1 MAMSHDWLACIY
13 EGCVQAKYKNICCQ
27 IRRKL
32 CTALAERRSP
42 PCFGFDFQGGHLVR
56 IKGHFCQT
64 ATATGQLAMKD
75 PNLQNV
81 PKPRYFNV
89 KATQTQISAGGTT
102 SKRREHEANI
112 RCFCKYKPA
121 LTLQLHAAP
130 LLLLQGLQVLRDL
143 PVLH

>member
-1 MAMSHDWLACIY
+1 MA
-13 EGCVQAKYKNICCQ
+13 Q
-27 IRRKL
+27 RRDPL
-32 CTALAERRSP
+32 S
-42 PCFGFDFQGGHLVR
+42 FGFDFQGGHLVR

-64 ATATGQLAMKD
+64 ATATGRLAMED

-112 RCFCKYKPA
+112 RCLCQSKSIR
-121 LTLQLHAAP
+121 TLQLHAAQ
-130 LLLLQGLQVLRDL
+130 LLL
-143 PVLH
+143 